1 MVILSES
8 SASAPLSEKQHQLAL
23 DYLAVHLSIRD
34 RQELINVL
42 CNHQPDLLTSSVQ
55 DLVNVYEPIIR
66 AMHSA
71 VDLSSGTADLQ
82 AFLNDLVD
90 MSSLSAKSNDKQP
103 PKVEDFVRL
112 LKKHQG
118 SSHRFINQA
127 LKNSKELKEWYLPY
141 VKHAAAQYRQKT
153 DGHPAPSDNGVAAA
167 GDMTPELDTLVANLS
182 EEDRKTVIKQLD
194 AHAEYLQALARV
206 SEQRLK
212 TVVKNTAKGKSEVS
226 YGPGMFLAKWQSFM
240 DETHITPATPEGPVR
255 YGGSDS
261 VVEATRIDVDG
272 SRKGA
277 TASIEKTGVSGSKAP
292 DVGTTIQLLQP
303 GFRKLLEKM
312 AKEI

>member
-1 MVILSES
+1 MVILSKS
-8 SASAPLSEKQHQLAL
+8 SASAHLSEQQHQLAL
-23 DYLAVHLSIRD
+23 NYLAVHLAIRD

-55 DLVNVYEPIIR
+55 DMVNVYEPIIR
-66 AMHSA
+66 ALHSA
-71 VDLSSGTADLQ
+71 VDLSSSTADLQ

-90 MSSLSAKSNDKQP
+90 MSRLSAKSGDKQP

-127 LKNSKELKEWYLPY
+127 LKNGKELTEWYRAY
-141 VKHAAAQYRQKT
+141 AEHAASQYRQKT
-153 DGHPAPSDNGVAAA
+153 DKDLALSNNGVAAA
-167 GDMTPELDTLVANLS
+167 GDMTPELDNLVRNLS
-182 EEDRKTVIKQLD
+182 EDDRKAVIKELD
-194 AHAEYLQALARV
+194 THAEYLQALAGV

-212 TVVKNTAKGKSEVS
+212 TVVKNTAGGKSEVS
-226 YGPGMFLAKWQSFM
+226 YGPGMFLAKWQSLM
-240 DETHITPATPEGPVR
+240 DETHITPAAPEGSVR

-261 VVEATRIDVDG
+261 VIEATRMDVDG

-277 TASIEKTGVSGSKAP
+277 TAPLEKKGASGPTPP
-292 DVGTTIQLLQP
+292 DVDTTIRLLQP
-303 GFRKLLEKM
+303 EFRELLVRI
-312 AKEI
+312 AKQS